1 MGTILIGNIKGPQ
14 GSQGIQG
21 PQGPVGPVGP
31 TGPGA
36 DIYNGLD
43 QTEAGV
49 AGLDSYQGRVLDQKK
64 LDVAKVANNLTTAVE
79 GYALDARQGKAL
91 DEKKLNAS
99 AFVVENNLTTTAA
112 GHVLDARQGKAL
124 SDKVGSLFTVYE
136 RQVYQNRLANA
147 GLKEIQYTLPGGK
160 HMSIVYC
167 VFKTTV
173 AIPKD
178 AAIATGFSEAFGL
191 FLVNISGNRNDTHAV
206 EHFYL
211 NPNGSL
217 CVYEDLPAGVWCS
230 CNGVYLTNG

>member
-112 GHVLDARQGKAL
+112 GHALDARQGKAIN
-124 SDKVGSLFTVYE
+124 DGALFTVHTGA
-136 RQVYQNRLANA
+136 VYQNRIQNANLNFVTFNTGYKRA
-147 GLKEIQYTLPGGK
+147 VLMYIIFQVGSADVGPLT
-160 HMSIVYC
+160 
-167 VFKTTV
+167 
-173 AIPKD
+173 
-178 AAIATGFSEAFGL
+178 AIATGFWKPTHNTEAPLYAYPTEGSNTISFY
-191 FLVNISGNRNDTHAV
+191 VNKA
-206 EHFYL
+206 
-211 NPNGSL
+211 GSL
-217 CVYEDLPAGVWCS
+217 CNGNQTLTAGKWYVCQ
-230 CNGVYLTNG
+230 GYYIAE

>member
-64 LDVAKVANNLTTAVE
+64 LDVAKVANNLTTAGE

-112 GHVLDARQGKAL
+112 GHALDARQGKAL
-124 SDKVGSLFTVYE
+124 SDMIGSLFTVYE
-136 RQVYQNRLANA
+136 RQVHQNRLDNA
-147 GLKEIQYTLPGGK
+147 GLKEIRYTLPDGK

-167 VFKTTV
+167 VFKTAV
-173 AIPKD
+173 AISKD
-178 AAIATGFSEAFGL
+178 SAIATGFSTALGL

-217 CVYEDLPAGVWCS
+217 CVYEDIPAGVWCS
-230 CNGVYLTNG
+230 CNGVYLNNS

>member
-64 LDVAKVANNLTTAVE
+64 LDVANVANNLTTAVE

-112 GHVLDARQGKAL
+112 GHALDARQGKAL
-124 SDKVGSLFTVYE
+124 NDKVDNKFYYKEYTTTDVSYSAGTPGSRGAQKTFDLDTGVTVVGVFVCFMADSARYIVIPFISASGTTGTKLYVNFY
-136 RQVYQNRLANA
+136 RADSNA
-147 GLKEIQYTLPGGK
+147 LG
-160 HMSIVYC
+160 
-167 VFKTTV
+167 
-173 AIPKD
+173 
-178 AAIATGFSEAFGL
+178 AA
-191 FLVNISGNRNDTHAV
+191 DHARV
-206 EHFYL
+206 RVLYMR
-211 NPNGSL
+211 
-217 CVYEDLPAGVWCS
+217 
-230 CNGVYLTNG
+230 